1 MDRSHLSPSAEL
13 LARVDVATICY
24 SLSVSVGGASRQDV
38 HIFGYLSSMVNT
50 QYGASPSAWGYDFA
64 ASSSGLPF
72 AEALD
77 FAMDQMLRSG
87 DLVDSA
93 DGYTLSAGM
102 SGRLA
107 ASANAEAFGRRIA
120 MIEDVANVAVLRALP
135 TIGRAVKSEPQ
146 LARSAQIKAVR
157 IIDEGELARTLVN
170 LLLTVRDQLEGDFPP
185 ALPAMLWLDTWE
197 RERAS

>member
-1 MDRSHLSPSAEL
+1 
-13 LARVDVATICY
+13 
-24 SLSVSVGGASRQDV
+24 V
-38 HIFGYLSSMVNT
+38 HIFGYLASMVNT
-50 QYGASPSAWGYDFA
+50 QYGASPSAWGYEFA

-77 FAMDQMLRSG
+77 FAMDGMLRTG

-93 DGYTLSAGM
+93 DGYVLSETM
-102 SGRLA
+102 SARLA
-107 ASANAEAFGRRIA
+107 ASSDGEAFGRRIA

-146 LARSAQIKAVR
+146 LARSAQIRAVR
-157 IIDEGELARTLVN
+157 IIDEVELAKTLVG
-170 LLLTVRDQLEGDFPP
+170 LLLTVRDQLQGDFPP

-197 RERAS
+197 RDRAS